1 MGMTLMPATRR
12 LLLPAL
18 VILVLA
24 GGALFLR
31 FRSTSPSPS
40 AVPARP
46 VVVAIRAEP
55 RSFNRFAAG
64 DRATSLLT
72 VLLHARLVQLN
83 QATQEIEPALA
94 TKWTLAPDGRT
105 YTLALRQGVVFSD
118 GAPFTADDV
127 VFTFQALYDPKAE
140 GPLTSSLQ
148 VNGQPLAV
156 KKVDAHTVVL
166 TLPVPYGPGLRLLNS
181 LPILPAHK
189 LRDALAKGEFTKAW
203 STATPPADIAG
214 LGPYVLRSY
223 TPGER
228 VELARN
234 PRYGA
239 RGPDVRPGIERLTLR
254 VIPSQDAERLAIE
267 AGELDIMNSDIRP
280 DDLKAMRGLEA
291 AGKVRL
297 FELGPAVDED
307 ALWFNLGPDARKPA
321 AARPW
326 LNLALR
332 RAVAHAV
339 DRAAFVNTVY
349 LGAAVQADGPVP
361 PGNRAWY
368 SDRVPRYGH
377 DVPRARQLLTEAGL
391 KDVNGDGIFETST
404 GKPLTIEL
412 LTQRGNAIRERGAEV
427 IASDLEDAGLTVNVV
442 PLDLPALIDRLT
454 KGTYDAAYYA
464 ISASDTDPSANLD
477 YWLSSGSFHIWHPKQ
492 KTPATPWEAEI
503 DTLMQ
508 ELTGLTSPAERRAR
522 FARVQEIIATELP
535 TISFAAPS
543 LVTATSTRIEG
554 VEPSA
559 IHPYLLWRAD
569 TMRLAR
575 PH

>member
-1 MGMTLMPATRR
+1 MSASRR
-12 LLLPAL
+12 FIPPAL
-18 VILVLA
+18 FIVFLGA
-24 GGALFLR
+24 GAALFMR
-31 FRSTSPSPS
+31 NRADAPP

-46 VVVAIRAEP
+46 VVAAIRAEP

-64 DRATSLLT
+64 DRSTSLVSQL
-72 VLLHARLVQLN
+72 VHARLVQLN
-83 QATQEIEPALA
+83 QRTQDIEPALA
-94 TKWTLAPDGRT
+94 TKWTLADDGRT
-105 YTLALRQGVVFSD
+105 YTLTLRQGVLFSD
-118 GAPFTADDV
+118 GMPFTADDV
-127 VFTFQALYDPKAE
+127 VFTFKALYDSKAE

-148 VNGQPLAV
+148 IKGQPLTV

-166 TLPVPYGPGLRLLNS
+166 TFPTPYGPGLRLLNS

-189 LRDALAKGEFTKAW
+189 LRDALTRGEFAKAW
-203 STATPPADIAG
+203 STATPPAEIVG
-214 LGPYVLRSY
+214 LGPFVLRSY

-239 RGPDVRPGIERLTLR
+239 RGPDVQPGIERLTLR
-254 VIPSQDAERLAIE
+254 IIPSQDAERLAIE
-267 AGELDIMNSDIRP
+267 AGELDVMNSDIRP

-326 LNLALR
+326 LDRIMR

-349 LGAAVQADGPVP
+349 LGAAVEADGPVP
-361 PGNRAWY
+361 PGNKVWY
-368 SDRVPRYGH
+368 SDKLPRYAH
-377 DVPRARQLLTEAGL
+377 DIPRARQLLTDAGL

-404 GKPLTIEL
+404 GKPLAIEL

-442 PLDLPALIDRLT
+442 PLDVPALIDRLT
-454 KGTYDAAYYA
+454 KGTYDAAYFA

-477 YWLSSGSFHIWHPKQ
+477 YWLSSGSFHVWHPKQ

-503 DTLMQ
+503 DTLMH
-508 ELTGLTSPAERRAR
+508 ELTGLTDLRERQTR
-522 FARVQEIIATELP
+522 FARIQQIIATELP

-543 LVTATSTRIEG
+543 LVTATSRRVDGI
-554 VEPSA
+554 EPSA

-569 TMRLAR
+569 TMRVAPPR
-575 PH
+575 